1 MKKSSCLTTLEFLN
15 LMVDPGGRRLYKE
28 DLVNK
33 LPGRNAGDEW
43 LCLLASGTLGEYL
56 QSIIKSEF

>member
-1 MKKSSCLTTLEFLN
+1 MEKTSCLTTLEFWN

-33 LPGRNAGDEW
+33 LPGRNAGEEW
-43 LCLLASGTLGEYL
+43 LCLSASGTLEAYF